1 MARYVDYCSE
11 ARSRSRG
18 EDTMNT
24 IMEHPIA
31 SAALVVA
38 TGYTIGMIVG
48 AFKGVPVGSL
58 IQITVRK

>member
-1 MARYVDYCSE
+1 MAGYINYYSE

-18 EDTMNT
+18 GDTMNT

-38 TGYTIGMIVG
+38 TGYTVGMIVG

>member
-1 MARYVDYCSE
+1 MARFVNYCSE

-18 EDTMNT
+18 DTMNT

-38 TGYTIGMIVG
+38 TGYTVGMIVG

-58 IQITVRK
+58 VQITVRK